1 MRKSV
6 VLVFALLVVV
16 FLSLVVLA
24 YSFTDDSGRVSNSRS
39 RTYTRAVCNGNVC
52 QDYVFNC
59 LDGRII
65 SSRAISGFVTFSD
78 DWTDLRDDVNR
89 C

>member
-39 RTYTRAVCNGNVC
+39 RTYTFAVCSDNTC

-59 LDGRII
+59 LNGQVV